1 VPIILTCATLAVVAG
16 ATLAGGTIPLHLERH
31 TRVFLSFSAGTL
43 VALAL
48 LELVPAGAEALG
60 RGLHAA
66 LLVVLGAFLT
76 TLLLDKLHVLHPHAH
91 AMDADCPP
99 EEHEH
104 RPLAMH
110 GAVGLLVHSAVD
122 GIALAAAVRE
132 SPEALL
138 AVGVALSAHK
148 FADGITTV
156 SLVLTHHHRRRA
168 AIRLLLGNAASLLL
182 GFAVGV
188 AVTLG
193 RAQLGSLVL
202 VMAGF
207 FLYLGASDLIP
218 AVMTP
223 VCRTRDVFATAC
235 GMAAV
240 GVITLLGH

>member
-1 VPIILTCATLAVVAG
+1 MSPLVIVSTLAVVAG
-16 ATLAGGTIPLHLERH
+16 ATLAGGAIPLRLERH
-31 TRVFLSFSAGTL
+31 SRMFLSFSAGTL

-48 LELVPAGAEALG
+48 LELVPEGVETLGGGMHAG
-60 RGLHAA
+60 
-66 LLVVLGAFLT
+66 LLVVLGAFLA

-91 AMDADCPP
+91 AMDADCPS

-104 RPLAMH
+104 APLAMH
-110 GAVGLLVHSAVD
+110 GAVGLLFHSAVD
-122 GIALAAAVRE
+122 GLALAAAVRQ
-132 SPEALL
+132 SPQVLL
-138 AVGVALSAHK
+138 AVGLALSAHK

-168 AIRLLLGNAASLLL
+168 AVRLLIGNAGLLAL
-182 GFAVGV
+182 GFALGL

-193 RAQLGSLVL
+193 PGRLGALLL

-223 VCRTRDVFATAC
+223 ACRKRDVFATAC

-240 GVITLLGH
+240 GLITLLGH